1 MEQFAD
7 RVARL
12 SAGLRANGVRPGDR
26 VGMLSL
32 NSDRYIEY
40 LTAVPW
46 LGAALNAVN
55 IRWSLAEI
63 GYSLRESG
71 TRVLLVD
78 DTFKAAAAPL
88 RAACACLETVIYC
101 GAGPAPQDMIGYE
114 DLLASHEPID
124 DTRTG
129 GDSLLGVF
137 YTGGTTGNPKG
148 VMLSHNNVLASA
160 MGSLS
165 TGNFLTR
172 GGRLLHSAP
181 MFHMADFSA
190 VLAGNL
196 SGSTH
201 VIVPSFSPQGV
212 LDAIVAHDVQDM
224 LLVPTMIQMLVDH
237 PGAAQLDLS
246 GIRSITYGASV
257 ISEAVLQRATR
268 VFPNARF
275 TQAYGMTE
283 VSPVATLLL
292 PDDHDDPALLRS
304 AGRAAPHCEVRIV
317 DPDDNEVPR
326 GEIGE
331 VIVKGDNVM
340 LGYWELPEESA
351 AAIRDGWM
359 HTGDAVGWM
368 TAGMCTSSIASRTW
382 WSPAARTST
391 PPRWRTHWP
400 NTRRWPPAPSS
411 ASPTSNGANG
421 FMPSSSSRRNQNAAT
436 ATCKSTVASTL
447 PTTRCHAASSSS
459 MSSRCPVP
467 ARSSSACCVRNTG
480 RAATP
485 GCPSRPARQ

>member
-1 MEQFAD
+1 MQFTQWLHRALQQYPDRLITIDQGREHTVEQFAD

-181 MFHMADFSA
+181 MFH
-190 VLAGNL
+190 
-196 SGSTH
+196 
-201 VIVPSFSPQGV
+201 
-212 LDAIVAHDVQDM
+212 
-224 LLVPTMIQMLVDH
+224 
-237 PGAAQLDLS
+237 
-246 GIRSITYGASV
+246 
-257 ISEAVLQRATR
+257 
-268 VFPNARF
+268 
-275 TQAYGMTE
+275 
-283 VSPVATLLL
+283 
-292 PDDHDDPALLRS
+292 
-304 AGRAAPHCEVRIV
+304 
-317 DPDDNEVPR
+317 
-326 GEIGE
+326 
-331 VIVKGDNVM
+331 
-340 LGYWELPEESA
+340 
-351 AAIRDGWM
+351 
-359 HTGDAVGWM
+359 
-368 TAGMCTSSIASRTW
+368 
-382 WSPAARTST
+382 
-391 PPRWRTHWP
+391 
-400 NTRRWPPAPSS
+400 
-411 ASPTSNGANG
+411 
-421 FMPSSSSRRNQNAAT
+421 
-436 ATCKSTVASTL
+436 
-447 PTTRCHAASSSS
+447 
-459 MSSRCPVP
+459 
-467 ARSSSACCVRNTG
+467 
-480 RAATP
+480 
-485 GCPSRPARQ
+485 